1 MVDLYEKSA
10 DNFLELASP
19 QRLQILFKLSEK
31 PFAITEM
38 AKELDSTKQEV
49 HRNFRR
55 LEDIRLIEKDVD
67 GKYSITTFGKTMCTQ
82 VPSLV
87 FLSQNMEYFEDHEF
101 GDVPTK
107 FIMRTGQ
114 LAGGKHI
121 KGVVKVLEQWK
132 TIYKNANEYVY
143 EVLYEVPL
151 DLIEPLV
158 KRIKE
163 GIQFDYIFSKS
174 AVIPKGR
181 KELLGKL
188 GFDKLIEK
196 GLVERKMRDSV
207 LTVVVLNEKEACILF
222 PNRKGEADMSEMF
235 YGDDLMFHEWCLD
248 YFRYCWY
255 GSDVFQESKL
265 KE

>member
-1 MVDLYEKSA
+1 MVDLYEKAA
-10 DNFLELASP
+10 DHFLELASP
-19 QRLQILFKLSEK
+19 QRLQILFKLLEK
-31 PFAITEM
+31 SFAITEM

-132 TIYKNANEYVY
+132 AIYKNANEYVY

-163 GIQFDYIFSKS
+163 GIQFNYIFSKS

-181 KELLGKL
+181 KDLLRKL

-196 GLVERKMRDSV
+196 GLVERKMKDSV
-207 LTVVVLNEKEACILF
+207 LTVVVLNEKEACVLF
-222 PNRKGEADMSEMF
+222 PNSRDEADISEMF
-235 YGDDLMFHEWCLD
+235 YGDDLMFHGWCLD

-265 KE
+265 EE

>member
-1 MVDLYEKSA
+1 MVDLYEKAA
-10 DNFLELASP
+10 DHFLELASP
-19 QRLQILFKLSEK
+19 QRLQMLFKLSVK
-31 PFAITEM
+31 SFAITEM

-55 LEDIRLIEKDVD
+55 LVDSRLIEKDVD

-101 GDVPTK
+101 GDMPTK

-132 TIYKNANEYVY
+132 SIYKNANEYVY

-158 KRIKE
+158 KRIKK
-163 GIQFDYIFSKS
+163 GIQLNYIFSKS

-181 KELLGKL
+181 KDLLRKL

-196 GLVERKMRDSV
+196 GLVERKMMDRV
-207 LTVVVLNEKEACILF
+207 LTVVVLNEKEACVLF
-222 PNRKGEADMSEMF
+222 PNRKGEADISEMF
-235 YGDDLMFHEWCLD
+235 YGNDLMFHEWCLD

-265 KE
+265 EE

>member
-1 MVDLYEKSA
+1 MVNLYEKAA
-10 DNFLELASP
+10 DHFLELASP

-67 GKYSITTFGKTMCTQ
+67 GRYSITTFGKTMCTQ

-101 GDVPTK
+101 GDMPTK

-163 GIQFDYIFSKS
+163 GIQFNYIFSKS

-181 KELLGKL
+181 KDLLRKL

-196 GLVERKMRDSV
+196 GLVERKMMDSV
-207 LTVVVLNEKEACILF
+207 LTVVVLNEKEACVLF
-222 PNRKGEADMSEMF
+222 PNRKGEADISEMF
-235 YGDDLMFHEWCLD
+235 YGNDLMFHEWCLD

-265 KE
+265 VE

>member
-1 MVDLYEKSA
+1 MVDLYEKAA
-10 DNFLELASP
+10 DHFLELASP

-31 PFAITEM
+31 SFAITEM

-158 KRIKE
+158 KKIKE

-181 KELLGKL
+181 KALLQKL

-265 KE
+265 EE

>member
-1 MVDLYEKSA
+1 MVDLYEKAA
-10 DNFLELASP
+10 DHFLELASP

-31 PFAITEM
+31 SFAITEM

-55 LEDIRLIEKDVD
+55 LEDIKLIEKDVD
-67 GKYSITTFGKTMCTQ
+67 GKYSITTFGKTMRTQ

-158 KRIKE
+158 KKIKE

-181 KELLGKL
+181 KALLQKL

-265 KE
+265 EE

>member
-1 MVDLYEKSA
+1 MVDLYEKAA
-10 DNFLELASP
+10 DHFLELASP

-55 LEDIRLIEKDVD
+55 LEDIRLIEKDID

-101 GDVPTK
+101 GDMPTK

-163 GIQFDYIFSKS
+163 GIQFNYIFSKS

-181 KELLGKL
+181 KDLLRKL

-196 GLVERKMRDSV
+196 GLVERKMMDSV
-207 LTVVVLNEKEACILF
+207 LTVVVLNEKEACVLF
-222 PNRKGEADMSEMF
+222 PNRKGEADISEMF
-235 YGDDLMFHEWCLD
+235 YGNDLMFHEWCLD

-265 KE
+265 EE

>member
-1 MVDLYEKSA
+1 MEDLYEKAA
-10 DNFLELASP
+10 DHFLELASP

-101 GDVPTK
+101 GDMPTK

-163 GIQFDYIFSKS
+163 GIQFNYIFSKS

-181 KELLGKL
+181 KDLLRKL

-222 PNRKGEADMSEMF
+222 PNRNGEADISEMF

-265 KE
+265 VE

>member
-1 MVDLYEKSA
+1 MVDLYEKAA
-10 DNFLELASP
+10 DHFLELASP
-19 QRLQILFKLSEK
+19 QRLQILFKLAEK

-38 AKELDSTKQEV
+38 ARELDSTKQEV

-55 LEDIRLIEKDVD
+55 LEDSRLIEKDVD
-67 GKYSITTFGKTMCTQ
+67 GRYSITTFGKTMCTQ

-132 TIYKNANEYVY
+132 TIYKNANEYIY
-143 EVLYEVPL
+143 EAFYEVPL
-151 DLIEPLV
+151 DLIVPLV

-163 GIQFDYIFSKS
+163 GIQFNYIFSKS
-174 AVIPKGR
+174 AVVPKGR
-181 KELLGKL
+181 KDLLRKL

-222 PNRKGEADMSEMF
+222 PNRKGEADISEMF

-265 KE
+265 EE

>member
-1 MVDLYEKSA
+1 MVDLYEKAA
-10 DNFLELASP
+10 DHFLELASP
-19 QRLQILFKLSEK
+19 QRLQMLFKLSVK
-31 PFAITEM
+31 SFTITEM

-55 LEDIRLIEKDVD
+55 LEDSRLIEKNVD

-101 GDVPTK
+101 GDMPTK

-163 GIQFDYIFSKS
+163 GIQFNYIFSKS

-196 GLVERKMRDSV
+196 GLVERKMMDRV
-207 LTVVVLNEKEACILF
+207 LTVVVLNEKEACVLF
-222 PNRKGEADMSEMF
+222 PNRKGEADISEMF
-235 YGDDLMFHEWCLD
+235 YGNDLMFHEWCLD

-265 KE
+265 EE

>member
-1 MVDLYEKSA
+1 MVDLYEKAA
-10 DNFLELASP
+10 DHFLELASP
-19 QRLQILFKLSEK
+19 QRLQILFKLLEK
-31 PFAITEM
+31 SFAITEM

-101 GDVPTK
+101 GDIPTK

-132 TIYKNANEYVY
+132 AIYKNANEYVY

-163 GIQFDYIFSKS
+163 GIQFNYIFSKS

-181 KELLGKL
+181 KNLLRKL

-196 GLVERKMRDSV
+196 GLVERKMKDSV
-207 LTVVVLNEKEACILF
+207 LTVVVLNEKEACVLF
-222 PNRKGEADMSEMF
+222 PNRKGEADISEMF

-265 KE
+265 EE

>member
-1 MVDLYEKSA
+1 MEDLYEKAA
-10 DNFLELASP
+10 DHFLELASP

-55 LEDIRLIEKDVD
+55 LEDSRLIEKDID

-101 GDVPTK
+101 GDMPTK

-163 GIQFDYIFSKS
+163 GIQFNYIFSKS

-181 KELLGKL
+181 KDLLRKL

-196 GLVERKMRDSV
+196 GLVERKMMDSV
-207 LTVVVLNEKEACILF
+207 LTVVVLNEKEACVLF
-222 PNRKGEADMSEMF
+222 PNRKGEADISEMF
-235 YGDDLMFHEWCLD
+235 YGNDLMFHEWCLD

-265 KE
+265 EE